1 MTLAAAILFLGISSL
16 TSVNPGLMARSA
28 PPTDSSANAPVAQE
42 QPAQHP
48 TPPETT
54 KPSSAQPSSAQ
65 AAASNPK
72 ASAAKKVRSKKKVDP
87 PAAACD
93 PAPANSSAPGSN
105 PATASPEPGGAQS
118 SPATDPPKNCPPEKT
133 IVRKGG
139 ISEQSIQL
147 AGGSAGDQ
155 AQKRDAA
162 NQMIAATEQN
172 LYKLTGRQLS
182 NAERDSVIQIRQF
195 VDQSRTALTAGNL
208 ERAQTLAWK
217 AKLLSEDLIDPK
229 K

>member
-1 MTLAAAILFLGISSL
+1 MTLAAAILILGISSL
-16 TSVNPGLMARSA
+16 TLVDPGLMARSA
-28 PPTDSSANAPVAQE
+28 PRPGTSANAAVAQE
-42 QPAQHP
+42 QTAQHP

-54 KPSSAQPSSAQ
+54 KPSSAQSPSAQ
-65 AAASNPK
+65 APASNPK
-72 ASAAKKVRSKKKVDP
+72 ASTAKKVHSKKKGDP
-87 PAAACD
+87 PAATCD
-93 PAPANSSAPGSN
+93 PAPANSNTPGST
-105 PATASPEPGGAQS
+105 PATASPQPNGAQS
-118 SPATDPPKNCPPEKT
+118 SPATEAQKNCPPEKT
-133 IVRKGG
+133 IVRQGG
-139 ISEQSIQL
+139 ITEQAIQL
-147 AGGSAGDQ
+147 AGGSTDDQ

-217 AKLLSEDLIDPK
+217 AKLLSQDLIDPK

>member
-16 TSVNPGLMARSA
+16 TSLDAGLVAQSA
-28 PPTDSSANAPVAQE
+28 QQSASSANAPVAQE
-42 QPAQHP
+42 QTAQHP

-54 KPSSAQPSSAQ
+54 KSSAGQSPSAP
-65 AAASNPK
+65 APASNPK
-72 ASAAKKVRSKKKVDP
+72 ANAAKKVHPQKKVV

-93 PAPANSSAPGSN
+93 PAPANSNSAGSN
-105 PATASPEPGGAQS
+105 PATTSPQSGGAPP
-118 SPATDPPKNCPPEKT
+118 SPATDAQKNCPPEKT

-139 ISEQSIQL
+139 ITEQSIQL
-147 AGGSAGDQ
+147 AGGSTGDQ

-182 NAERDSVIQIRQF
+182 NAERDSVLQIRQF

>member
-1 MTLAAAILFLGISSL
+1 MTLAATILFLSISSL
-16 TSVNPGLMARSA
+16 TSVDPGLIARSA
-28 PPTDSSANAPVAQE
+28 SPWDSFTDAPVAQE

-48 TPPETT
+48 TQPEAT
-54 KPSSAQPSSAQ
+54 KSSSAQSPSAQ
-65 AAASNPK
+65 APTSNPK
-72 ASAAKKVRSKKKVDP
+72 SGAAKKVRSKKKGS
-87 PAAACD
+87 PAECD
-93 PAPANSSAPGSN
+93 PAPANSNAPASN
-105 PATASPEPGGAQS
+105 PATTSPQPAGAQS
-118 SPATDPPKNCPPEKT
+118 SPATDPAKNCPPEKT

-139 ISEQSIQL
+139 ITEQSIQL

>member
-1 MTLAAAILFLGISSL
+1 MTLAAAILFFGISSL
-16 TSVNPGLMARSA
+16 TSVDAGLVAQSA
-28 PPTDSSANAPVAQE
+28 QQSASPANAPVAQE
-42 QPAQHP
+42 QSAQHP

-54 KPSSAQPSSAQ
+54 KPSSAQSQSAQ
-65 AAASNPK
+65 TPASNPK
-72 ASAAKKVRSKKKVDP
+72 TSAAKKVRTKKKAD

-93 PAPANSSAPGSN
+93 PAPANSNTPGSN
-105 PATASPEPGGAQS
+105 SATPSPQPAGAQS

-133 IVRKGG
+133 IVRQGG
-139 ISEQSIQL
+139 ITEQSIQL
-147 AGGSAGDQ
+147 SGGSAGDQ

>member
-1 MTLAAAILFLGISSL
+1 MTLAAAILFFGISSL
-16 TSVNPGLMARSA
+16 TSGLVAQSA
-28 PPTDSSANAPVAQE
+28 QQSASSANAPVAQE
-42 QPAQHP
+42 QTTQHP
-48 TPPETT
+48 TPETT
-54 KPSSAQPSSAQ
+54 KPSSTQSPSAP
-65 AAASNPK
+65 APASNPK
-72 ASAAKKVRSKKKVDP
+72 ANAAKKVHSKKKVV

-93 PAPANSSAPGSN
+93 PAPANSNSAGSN
-105 PATASPEPGGAQS
+105 PATASAQPAGAS
-118 SPATDPPKNCPPEKT
+118 PSPATDAQKNCPPEKT

-147 AGGSAGDQ
+147 AGGSTGDQ
-155 AQKRDAA
+155 TQKRDAA

-182 NAERDSVIQIRQF
+182 NAERDSVLQIRQF

>member
-1 MTLAAAILFLGISSL
+1 MTLAAAILFFGISSL
-16 TSVNPGLMARSA
+16 TSVDAGLVAQSA
-28 PPTDSSANAPVAQE
+28 QQSASSANAPVAQE
-42 QPAQHP
+42 QTSPRQTQPDA
-48 TPPETT
+48 T
-54 KPSSAQPSSAQ
+54 KSSSAAQ
-65 AAASNPK
+65 SPGTQAPATKPK
-72 ASAAKKVRSKKKVDP
+72 ASTGKKTRPTKKVV

-93 PAPANSSAPGSN
+93 PAPGSSNTAGSN
-105 PATASPEPGGAQS
+105 PATASPQPAGAQS
-118 SPATDPPKNCPPEKT
+118 SPSSDPPKNCPPEKT
-133 IVRKGG
+133 IVRQGG
-139 ISEQSIQL
+139 ITEQSIQL
-147 AGGSAGDQ
+147 SGGSAGDQ

-195 VDQSRTALTAGNL
+195 VDQSRKALTAGNV

>member
-1 MTLAAAILFLGISSL
+1 MTLAAAILFFGISSL
-16 TSVNPGLMARSA
+16 TSVDAGLVAQSA
-28 PPTDSSANAPVAQE
+28 QQSDSSANASVTQE
-42 QPAQHP
+42 QTQRQTQPDA
-48 TPPETT
+48 T
-54 KPSSAQPSSAQ
+54 KPSSAQSPSVPASATK
-65 AAASNPK
+65 PK
-72 ASAAKKVRSKKKVDP
+72 ASTGKKTRHTRKAVPDT
-87 PAAACD
+87 ACD
-93 PAPANSSAPGSN
+93 PAPANSNTEGSN
-105 PATASPEPGGAQS
+105 AGTASPQPAGAQS
-118 SPATDPPKNCPPEKT
+118 SPATEVPKNCPPEKT
-133 IVRKGG
+133 IVRQGG
-139 ISEQSIQL
+139 IAEQSIQL

-162 NQMIAATEQN
+162 SRMIAATEQN
-172 LYKLTGRQLS
+172 LNKLTGRQLS

>member
-1 MTLAAAILFLGISSL
+1 MTLAATILFLAIFSL
-16 TSVNPGLMARSA
+16 TSVDPGLLARSR
-28 PPTDSSANAPVAQE
+28 PWSDSSANAPVAQE
-42 QPAQHP
+42 QSAQHP
-48 TPPETT
+48 TQPETT
-54 KPSSAQPSSAQ
+54 KPAPAQSPATQ
-65 AAASNPK
+65 APASNTK
-72 ASAAKKVRSKKKVDP
+72 ASPAKKVRTKKKVDP
-87 PAAACD
+87 PAACD
-93 PAPANSSAPGSN
+93 PPPANSNAPGSN
-105 PATASPEPGGAQS
+105 SATASPQPGGAQS

-133 IVRKGG
+133 IVRQGG
-139 ISEQSIQL
+139 ITEQSIQL
-147 AGGSAGDQ
+147 SGGSAGDQ

-162 NQMIAATEQN
+162 NQMITATEQN

>member
-1 MTLAAAILFLGISSL
+1 MTLAAAILFFGISSL
-16 TSVNPGLMARSA
+16 TSVDAGLVAQSA
-28 PPTDSSANAPVAQE
+28 QQSASSANAPVAQE
-42 QPAQHP
+42 QTTQHP
-48 TPPETT
+48 TPETT
-54 KPSSAQPSSAQ
+54 KPSSTQSPSAP
-65 AAASNPK
+65 APASNPK
-72 ASAAKKVRSKKKVDP
+72 ANAAKKVHSKKKVV

-93 PAPANSSAPGSN
+93 PAPANSNSAGSN
-105 PATASPEPGGAQS
+105 PATASAQPAGASS
-118 SPATDPPKNCPPEKT
+118 SPATDAQKNCPPEKT

-147 AGGSAGDQ
+147 AGGSTGDQ

-182 NAERDSVIQIRQF
+182 NAERDSVLQIRQF

>member
-1 MTLAAAILFLGISSL
+1 MTLATTILFLSISSL
-16 TSVNPGLMARSA
+16 TLVDPGLMARSA

-42 QPAQHP
+42 QTAQHP

-54 KPSSAQPSSAQ
+54 KPSSAQSPGTQ
-65 AAASNPK
+65 APASNTK
-72 ASAAKKVRSKKKVDP
+72 ASPAKKVHHKKGVDP
-87 PAAACD
+87 PTACD
-93 PAPANSSAPGSN
+93 PAPANSNAQGSN
-105 PATASPEPGGAQS
+105 PETASPQPGAAPS
-118 SPATDPPKNCPPEKT
+118 SAATDPPKNCPPEKT
-133 IVRKGG
+133 IVRQGG
-139 ISEQSIQL
+139 IPEQSIQL

-155 AQKRDAA
+155 AQKREAA

-172 LYKLTGRQLS
+172 LYRLTGRQLS

-195 VDQSRTALTAGNL
+195 VEQSRTALTAGNL

-217 AKLLSEDLIDPK
+217 AKLLSQDLLDPK

>member
-1 MTLAAAILFLGISSL
+1 MTLAAAILFFGISSL
-16 TSVNPGLMARSA
+16 TSGLVAQSA
-28 PPTDSSANAPVAQE
+28 QQSASSANAPVAQE
-42 QPAQHP
+42 QTTQHP
-48 TPPETT
+48 TPETT
-54 KPSSAQPSSAQ
+54 KPSSTQSPSAP
-65 AAASNPK
+65 APASNPK
-72 ASAAKKVRSKKKVDP
+72 ANAAKKVHSKKKVV

-93 PAPANSSAPGSN
+93 PAPANSNSAGSN
-105 PATASPEPGGAQS
+105 PATASAQPAGASS
-118 SPATDPPKNCPPEKT
+118 SPATDAQKNCPPEKT

-147 AGGSAGDQ
+147 AGGSTGDQ

-182 NAERDSVIQIRQF
+182 NAERDSVLQIRQF

>member
-1 MTLAAAILFLGISSL
+1 MTLAAIILFLSISSL
-16 TSVNPGLMARSA
+16 TSVDTGLMAGSA
-28 PPTDSSANAPVAQE
+28 PPSDSFANAPVAQE
-42 QPAQHP
+42 QTAQHP
-48 TPPETT
+48 TQPETT
-54 KPSSAQPSSAQ
+54 KPSSTQPSSTQ
-65 AAASNPK
+65 TPASNPK
-72 ASAAKKVRSKKKVDP
+72 ASATKKVRSKKKGGS
-87 PAAACD
+87 PAGCD
-93 PAPANSSAPGSN
+93 PAPANANTPGSN
-105 PATASPEPGGAQS
+105 AATGSPQPGGSQS
-118 SPATDPPKNCPPEKT
+118 SPVTDPEKNCPPEKT
-133 IVRKGG
+133 IVRQGG
-139 ISEQSIQL
+139 ITEQSIQL

-195 VDQSRTALTAGNL
+195 VDQSRAALTAGNL

>member
-1 MTLAAAILFLGISSL
+1 MTLAAAILFLSISSL
-16 TSVNPGLMARSA
+16 TLVDPGLMARFAS
-28 PPTDSSANAPVAQE
+28 PSDSFADAPVAQE
-42 QPAQHP
+42 QTAQHP
-48 TPPETT
+48 TQPEAT
-54 KPSSAQPSSAQ
+54 KPSSAQSPSAQ
-65 AAASNPK
+65 APVRDPK
-72 ASAAKKVRSKKKVDP
+72 SGAKKVRSKKRVGSP
-87 PAAACD
+87 TECD
-93 PAPANSSAPGSN
+93 PAPANSNVPASN
-105 PATASPEPGGAQS
+105 PATTSPQPAGAQS
-118 SPATDPPKNCPPEKT
+118 SAAADPPKNCPPEKT

-139 ISEQSIQL
+139 ITEQSIQL

-182 NAERDSVIQIRQF
+182 NSERDSVIQIRQF

>member
-1 MTLAAAILFLGISSL
+1 MTLAAAILFFGISSL
-16 TSVNPGLMARSA
+16 TSVDAGLVAQSA
-28 PPTDSSANAPVAQE
+28 QQSASSANAPVAQE
-42 QPAQHP
+42 QTAQHP
-48 TPPETT
+48 TPETT
-54 KPSSAQPSSAQ
+54 KPSSTQSPSAP
-65 AAASNPK
+65 APASNPK
-72 ASAAKKVRSKKKVDP
+72 ANAAKKVHSKKKVV

-93 PAPANSSAPGSN
+93 PAPANSNSAGSN
-105 PATASPEPGGAQS
+105 PATASAQPAGASS
-118 SPATDPPKNCPPEKT
+118 SPATDAQKNCPPEKT

-147 AGGSAGDQ
+147 AGGSTGDQ

-182 NAERDSVIQIRQF
+182 NAERDSVLQIRQF

>member
-1 MTLAAAILFLGISSL
+1 MTLAAAILFFGISSL
-16 TSVNPGLMARSA
+16 TPVDAGLVAQSA
-28 PPTDSSANAPVAQE
+28 QQSASSANAPVAQE
-42 QPAQHP
+42 QTSPRQTQPDA
-48 TPPETT
+48 T
-54 KPSSAQPSSAQ
+54 KSSSAAQ
-65 AAASNPK
+65 SPGTQAPATKPK
-72 ASAAKKVRSKKKVDP
+72 ASGGKKTRPTKKVV

-93 PAPANSSAPGSN
+93 PAPANSNAPGSN
-105 PATASPEPGGAQS
+105 PATTSPQGGGAQS

-133 IVRKGG
+133 IVRQGG
-139 ISEQSIQL
+139 ITEQSIQL
-147 AGGSAGDQ
+147 SGGSAGDQ

-162 NQMIAATEQN
+162 SQMIAATEQN

-195 VDQSRTALTAGNL
+195 VDQSRTALTAGNV

>member
-1 MTLAAAILFLGISSL
+1 MTLAAAILFLSISSL
-16 TSVNPGLMARSA
+16 TLVDPGLMARSA
-28 PPTDSSANAPVAQE
+28 SPSDSFADAPVAQE

-48 TPPETT
+48 TEPEATRS
-54 KPSSAQPSSAQ
+54 SSAQSPSAQ
-65 AAASNPK
+65 APASNPK
-72 ASAAKKVRSKKKVDP
+72 SGAAKKVRSKKKVGSH
-87 PAAACD
+87 AECD
-93 PAPANSSAPGSN
+93 PAPANSNVPASN
-105 PATASPEPGGAQS
+105 PATTSPQPAGAQS
-118 SPATDPPKNCPPEKT
+118 SAANDPPKNCPPEKT

-139 ISEQSIQL
+139 ITEQSIQL

-155 AQKRDAA
+155 AQKRGAA

-195 VDQSRTALTAGNL
+195 VDQSRAALTAGNL

>member
-1 MTLAAAILFLGISSL
+1 MTLAATILFLGISSF
-16 TSVNPGLMARSA
+16 TSVDPGLMGHSA
-28 PPTDSSANAPVAQE
+28 TLSESSANAPVAQE
-42 QPAQHP
+42 QTAQHP

-54 KPSSAQPSSAQ
+54 KPSSAQAPGTQ
-65 AAASNPK
+65 APANNAK
-72 ASAAKKVRSKKKVDP
+72 ASPAKKVHHQKKVDP
-87 PAAACD
+87 PGACD
-93 PAPANSSAPGSN
+93 PAPANSNAPGSN
-105 PATASPEPGGAQS
+105 PATASPQPGGAQS

-133 IVRKGG
+133 VVRQGG
-139 ISEQSIQL
+139 ITEQSIQL

-155 AQKRDAA
+155 AQKRDAT

-195 VDQSRTALTAGNL
+195 VEQSRTALTAGNL

-217 AKLLSEDLIDPK
+217 AKLLSQDLIDPK

>member
-1 MTLAAAILFLGISSL
+1 MTLAAAILFLSISSL
-16 TSVNPGLMARSA
+16 TLADPGLMARFAS
-28 PPTDSSANAPVAQE
+28 PSDSFADAPVAQE
-42 QPAQHP
+42 QTAQHP
-48 TPPETT
+48 TQPEAT
-54 KPSSAQPSSAQ
+54 KPSSAQSPSAQ
-65 AAASNPK
+65 APARDPK
-72 ASAAKKVRSKKKVDP
+72 SGAKKVRSKKRVGSP
-87 PAAACD
+87 TVCD
-93 PAPANSSAPGSN
+93 PAPANSNVPASN
-105 PATASPEPGGAQS
+105 PATTSPQPAGAQS
-118 SPATDPPKNCPPEKT
+118 SAATDPPKNCPPEKT

-139 ISEQSIQL
+139 ITEQSIQL

-182 NAERDSVIQIRQF
+182 NSERDSVIQIRQF

>member
-1 MTLAAAILFLGISSL
+1 MNLAAAILFLSISSL
-16 TSVNPGLMARSA
+16 TLADPGLMAHSA
-28 PPTDSSANAPVAQE
+28 TLSESSSNVPAAQE
-42 QPAQHP
+42 QAAQHP
-48 TPPETT
+48 TPPETP
-54 KPSSAQPSSAQ
+54 KSSSAQSPGTQ
-65 AAASNPK
+65 APASP
-72 ASAAKKVRSKKKVDP
+72 AKKAHHKKKVDP
-87 PAAACD
+87 PAACD
-93 PAPANSSAPGSN
+93 PAPADSNAAGSS
-105 PATASPEPGGAQS
+105 PATASPQPGGAQS

-133 IVRKGG
+133 IVRQGG
-139 ISEQSIQL
+139 ITEQSIQL

-155 AQKRDAA
+155 AQKREAA

-217 AKLLSEDLIDPK
+217 AKLLSQDLIDPK

>member
-16 TSVNPGLMARSA
+16 TSVDPGLMARSA
-28 PPTDSSANAPVAQE
+28 PRSDSSANAPVAQE
-42 QPAQHP
+42 QAAQHP
-48 TPPETT
+48 TQPETT
-54 KPSSAQPSSAQ
+54 KPSSAQAPTQ
-65 AAASNPK
+65 APASNNK

-93 PAPANSSAPGSN
+93 PAPANSNTPGSN
-105 PATASPEPGGAQS
+105 PATASPQPGGAQS
-118 SPATDPPKNCPPEKT
+118 SPATDPQKNCPPEKT
-133 IVRKGG
+133 IVRQGG
-139 ISEQSIQL
+139 ITEQSIQL
-147 AGGSAGDQ
+147 AGGSTGDQ

>member
-16 TSVNPGLMARSA
+16 TSVDPGLMSRSA
-28 PPTDSSANAPVAQE
+28 PSSASSANTPVAQE
-42 QPAQHP
+42 QTAQHP
-48 TPPETT
+48 AQPETT
-54 KPSSAQPSSAQ
+54 KPSSAQSPTQ
-65 AAASNPK
+65 APASNNK
-72 ASAAKKVRSKKKVDP
+72 ASATKKVRSKKKVDP
-87 PAAACD
+87 PAGACD
-93 PAPANSSAPGSN
+93 PAPTNSKAPGSS
-105 PATASPEPGGAQS
+105 PATASPQPGVATPA
-118 SPATDPPKNCPPEKT
+118 PATDAQKNCPPEKT
-133 IVRKGG
+133 IVRQGG
-139 ISEQSIQL
+139 IAEQSIQL

-182 NAERDSVIQIRQF
+182 NAERDSVIQIRLF
-195 VDQSRTALTAGNL
+195 VEQSRTALTAGNL

>member
-1 MTLAAAILFLGISSL
+1 MTLAATILFLGISSL
-16 TSVNPGLMARSA
+16 TLVDPGLMARSA
-28 PPTDSSANAPVAQE
+28 PRSDSSANAQVAQE
-42 QPAQHP
+42 QTAQHP
-48 TPPETT
+48 APPETT
-54 KPSSAQPSSAQ
+54 KPSSAQSPSAQ
-65 AAASNPK
+65 APASNAK
-72 ASAAKKVRSKKKVDP
+72 ASPAKKVPHKKKVDP
-87 PAAACD
+87 PSACD
-93 PAPANSSAPGSN
+93 
-105 PATASPEPGGAQS
+105 PATASPQPGGTQS
-118 SPATDPPKNCPPEKT
+118 SAATDPPKNCPPEKT
-133 IVRKGG
+133 IVRQGG

-147 AGGSAGDQ
+147 AGGSTGDQ

-195 VDQSRTALTAGNL
+195 VEQSRTALTAGNL

-217 AKLLSEDLIDPK
+217 AKLLSQDLIDPK

>member
-1 MTLAAAILFLGISSL
+1 MTLAATILFLAIFSL
-16 TSVNPGLMARSA
+16 TSVDPGLLARSG
-28 PPTDSSANAPVAQE
+28 PWSGSSANAPVAQE
-42 QPAQHP
+42 QTAHP

-54 KPSSAQPSSAQ
+54 KSSSAQSQSAQ
-65 AAASNPK
+65 APASSPK
-72 ASAAKKVRSKKKVDP
+72 ASTEKKARSKKKVVP
-87 PAAACD
+87 PAGCD
-93 PAPANSSAPGSN
+93 PAPANSNAPGSN
-105 PATASPEPGGAQS
+105 PATVSPQSGGAQS
-118 SPATDPPKNCPPEKT
+118 SPASDPPKNCPPEKT
-133 IVRKGG
+133 IVRQGG
-139 ISEQSIQL
+139 ITEQSIQL
-147 AGGSAGDQ
+147 AGGSTGDQ
-155 AQKRDAA
+155 AQKRDAT

-195 VDQSRTALTAGNL
+195 VDQSKSALTAGNL

>member
-1 MTLAAAILFLGISSL
+1 MTLAATILFLGISSL
-16 TSVNPGLMARSA
+16 TLVDPGLMARSA
-28 PPTDSSANAPVAQE
+28 PRSDSSANAPVAQE
-42 QPAQHP
+42 QTAQHP
-48 TPPETT
+48 APAETT
-54 KPSSAQPSSAQ
+54 KPSSAQSPGTQ
-65 AAASNPK
+65 APASNPK
-72 ASAAKKVRSKKKVDP
+72 ASPAKKVHHQKKVDP
-87 PAAACD
+87 PGACD
-93 PAPANSSAPGSN
+93 PAPANSNAPGSN
-105 PATASPEPGGAQS
+105 PPTASPQPGGTQS
-118 SPATDPPKNCPPEKT
+118 SAATDPPKNCPPEKT
-133 IVRKGG
+133 IVRQGG

-195 VDQSRTALTAGNL
+195 VEQSRTALTAGNL

-217 AKLLSEDLIDPK
+217 AKLLSQDLIDPK

>member
-1 MTLAAAILFLGISSL
+1 MTLAATILFLGISSF
-16 TSVNPGLMARSA
+16 TSVDPGLMARSA
-28 PPTDSSANAPVAQE
+28 PRSDWSANALAAQE
-42 QPAQHP
+42 QAAQHP
-48 TPPETT
+48 TPAETP
-54 KPSSAQPSSAQ
+54 KSSSAQSPGTQ
-65 AAASNPK
+65 APASP
-72 ASAAKKVRSKKKVDP
+72 AKKVHHKKKGDP
-87 PAAACD
+87 PGACD
-93 PAPANSSAPGSN
+93 PAPANSNAPGSS
-105 PATASPEPGGAQS
+105 PATASPQPGGAQS
-118 SPATDPPKNCPPEKT
+118 SSATDPPKNCPPEKT
-133 IVRKGG
+133 VVRQGG
-139 ISEQSIQL
+139 ITEQSIQL

-195 VDQSRTALTAGNL
+195 VEQSRTALTAGNL

-217 AKLLSEDLIDPK
+217 AKLLSQDLIDPK

>member
-1 MTLAAAILFLGISSL
+1 MTLAAAILFLSISSL
-16 TSVNPGLMARSA
+16 TLVDPGLMARSA
-28 PPTDSSANAPVAQE
+28 PRPDSSANAPVAQE
-42 QPAQHP
+42 QAAQHP
-48 TPPETT
+48 TPAEAT
-54 KPSSAQPSSAQ
+54 KSSSAQSPGTQ
-65 AAASNPK
+65 APASNTKTSP
-72 ASAAKKVRSKKKVDP
+72 AKKVRPKKKADP
-87 PAAACD
+87 PAACD
-93 PAPANSSAPGSN
+93 PAPANSGAAESN
-105 PATASPEPGGAQS
+105 PATASPQPGGAQS
-118 SPATDPPKNCPPEKT
+118 SAAADPPKNCPPEKT
-133 IVRKGG
+133 IVRQGG

-195 VDQSRTALTAGNL
+195 VDQSKTALTAGNL

-217 AKLLSEDLIDPK
+217 AKLLSQDLIDPK

>member
-1 MTLAAAILFLGISSL
+1 MTLAAAILFFAILL
-16 TSVNPGLMARSA
+16 TSVDPGLVARSA
-28 PPTDSSANAPVAQE
+28 PSSDSSAVAQE
-42 QPAQHP
+42 QTAQHP
-48 TPPETT
+48 TQPETT
-54 KPSSAQPSSAQ
+54 KPSSTQSPSAQ
-65 AAASNPK
+65 APASNPQG
-72 ASAAKKVRSKKKVDP
+72 SAAKKAHSKKKVVS
-87 PAAACD
+87 PAGCD
-93 PAPANSSAPGSN
+93 PAPANPNTPGSN
-105 PATASPEPGGAQS
+105 PAAASPQPSGAQS
-118 SPATDPPKNCPPEKT
+118 SPATEAPKNCPPEKT
-133 IVRKGG
+133 IVPQGG
-139 ISEQSIQL
+139 VTEQSIQL

-155 AQKRDAA
+155 TQKRDAA

>member
-16 TSVNPGLMARSA
+16 TSVDPGLMARSA
-28 PPTDSSANAPVAQE
+28 PPSDSSANTPVAQQQTA
-42 QPAQHP
+42 QPAQ
-48 TPPETT
+48 PETT
-54 KPSSAQPSSAQ
+54 KPSSAQAP
-65 AAASNPK
+65 ASNNK

-93 PAPANSSAPGSN
+93 PAPANSKAPGSS
-105 PATASPEPGGAQS
+105 PATASPQPGVVTPA
-118 SPATDPPKNCPPEKT
+118 PATDTQKNCPPEKT
-133 IVRKGG
+133 IVRQGG
-139 ISEQSIQL
+139 IAEQSIQL

-195 VDQSRTALTAGNL
+195 VEQSRTALTAGNL

-217 AKLLSEDLIDPK
+217 AKLLSEDLLDPK

>member
-1 MTLAAAILFLGISSL
+1 MTLAAAILFLSISSL
-16 TSVNPGLMARSA
+16 TLLDPGLMARSA
-28 PPTDSSANAPVAQE
+28 SPSDWFADAPVAQE
-42 QPAQHP
+42 QTAQHP
-48 TPPETT
+48 TQPEAT
-54 KPSSAQPSSAQ
+54 KPSSAQSPSTQ
-65 AAASNPK
+65 APARDPK
-72 ASAAKKVRSKKKVDP
+72 SGAKKVRSKKRVDSP
-87 PAAACD
+87 TVCD
-93 PAPANSSAPGSN
+93 PAPANSNVPASN
-105 PATASPEPGGAQS
+105 PATTPPQPAGAQS
-118 SPATDPPKNCPPEKT
+118 AAATDPPKNCPPEKT

-139 ISEQSIQL
+139 ITEQSIQL